1 MRGRRGKGWSR
12 DGGGLDR
19 TITHSIRVKAA
30 IVAADER
37 QAHCRRIINF
47 GHRVGHALEAATG
60 YTQLLHGEA
69 VAWGMIAAATI
80 ACDSGFCAPETA
92 EDIRSAVEALGPLPR
107 PRCATQ
113 EVMDRLTADKKTV
126 AGAVPF
132 VLPIKIGKVKIASDV
147 PPEVVRQAVEQIRDH
162 A

>member
-37 QAHCRRIINF
+37 ESDSRRILNF
-47 GHRVGHALEAATG
+47 GHTVGHALEAATG

-80 ACDSGFCAPETA
+80 ACDSGFSAPQAPEY
-92 EDIRSAVEALGPLPR
+92 IRSACEAFRPR
-107 PRCATQ
+107 PPPPCAAHA
-113 EVMDRLTADKKTV
+113 VIDR
-126 AGAVPF
+126 
-132 VLPIKIGKVKIASDV
+132 
-147 PPEVVRQAVEQIRDH
+147 
-162 A
+162 